1 MSQPPPDSDPT
12 PIAPNNEAVKRLNL
26 RRPTAKLA
34 DCVWLPRFIDKARHH
49 LAGTLDPDFVRPFCH
64 PLATDGVFLGHFEL
78 SKDEILDV
86 IARSKGDDALV
97 AEWFRQ
103 RPQSGAE
110 KVAAW
115 NELAPNIGKP
125 GFPMHRGFSWMLRQ
139 LYGGVPPDPR
149 VTSAFT
155 AIAFDEGYLDELD
168 AGTR

>member
-1 MSQPPPDSDPT
+1 M
-12 PIAPNNEAVKRLNL
+12 KRLNL

>member
-1 MSQPPPDSDPT
+1 MSQPPSDSDPT
-12 PIAPNNEAVKRLNL
+12 QVAPNNEAVKRLNL
-26 RRPTAKLA
+26 RRPTARLA

-64 PLATDGVFLGHFEL
+64 PLATDGAFLGHFEL
-78 SKDEILDV
+78 TKDEILGV
-86 IARSKGDDALV
+86 IARSNGDDALV

-125 GFPMHRGFSWMLRQ
+125 GFPMHRGFTWMLRQ

-149 VTSAFT
+149 VNSAFT
-155 AIAFDEGYLDELD
+155 AIAFDEGYLDELE
-168 AGTR
+168 ASSR

>member
-1 MSQPPPDSDPT
+1 MSQPPPDSAT
-12 PIAPNNEAVKRLNL
+12 PASATDSVATRAHL

-78 SKDEILDV
+78 TKEEILDV
-86 IARSKGDDALV
+86 IARSNGDDAV
-97 AEWFRQ
+97 VVEWFRQ
-103 RPQSGAE
+103 RPHYGAE

-125 GFPMHRGFSWMLRQ
+125 GFPMHRGFTWMLRQ

-149 VTSAFT
+149 VNSAFT